1 MSEIMKLS
9 SKWLSGITVGL
20 FFGVA
25 LYLRV
30 CLPYDQ
36 VFTGDWIKFTSIDAY
51 YHMRLID
58 NLVHNFPHFIS
69 FDPYIIYPGG
79 HGTGSIHF
87 FDWLIAGIIWV
98 IGLGSPTQH
107 TVDVV
112 GVYFPAVL
120 GALTVIPVY
129 FIGKELFGRWVGVVA
144 AGLIALLPG
153 EFLGRSI
160 LGFTDQHIAETLLT
174 SVTMLFL
181 ILAIKTARQ
190 RQLTFSHL
198 KRLDWATSARPI
210 IYSLL
215 TGIFL
220 GIYFHTWQ
228 GALLFVFIISIYF
241 ITQFII
247 NHLRGKPTDYLCL
260 VGVILFAIALLVFL
274 PISRG
279 MLNLVSLFVAILI
292 PLVLSGAS
300 WLIIRRKIK
309 PAYYPLTLV
318 GLGLAGLGIF
328 YAINPSLLSLML
340 DQFSIFTPK
349 GVELTTIE
357 MQPILFPQGNFSMA
371 VAWGNFNTGFFFGF
385 ISLFFILIPYFVI
398 KKGDAEKG
406 VLVVWSL
413 VILAATLGQRRFAYY
428 FAVNIAL
435 LTGYISVV
443 IYYFTRLVV
452 DYLWGEETDYASWR
466 LLELPDLK
474 KLKAPPV
481 TLPTR
486 VDRKKAKKRKPVE
499 ARFRLTTTQIS
510 IALWVAFVL
519 FFLAF
524 FPNTRLI
531 GGTARAGMP
540 LNEAWWHTCLVG
552 TATDTAKQARYAP
565 SDAWCSSLSWLK
577 ENTPDPFGNPDFYY
591 EFYELPFQYPESA
604 YGVMAWWDYGY
615 WITRIAHRLPN
626 ANPSQNRKAVTSVAS
641 FFTAQD
647 EESAQEIR
655 QELGSSYIIIDNQTA
670 TSKFWAI
677 ATWAGKESTEF
688 SDIYYVPEQ
697 GRLMPF
703 QLFHPE
709 YYRSLVVRL
718 YNFDGKAVTPER
730 LFVISYQPKVSR
742 EGKPYKEITSAEQ
755 FDSYEEAEA
764 YLLSQKSGNYK
775 IVNDNPF
782 VSPVPLEALK
792 HYRLIHSSKNLTR
805 LPSGEVIPSIKI
817 FEYID

>member
-1 MSEIMKLS
+1 MSKLPPR
-9 SKWLSGITVGL
+9 LLFGIILAL

-25 LYLRV
+25 LYFRV

-36 VFTGDWIKFTSIDAY
+36 VFSGDWIKFTSIDAY
-51 YHMRLID
+51 YHMRLVD
-58 NLVHNFPHFIS
+58 NLALNFPRHMS
-69 FDPYIIYPGG
+69 FDPYFIYPGG
-79 HGTGSIHF
+79 RGIGTISF
-87 FDWLIAGIIWV
+87 FDWFLAGIIWI

-129 FIGKELFGRWVGVVA
+129 FIGKELFNRWVGVLS

-160 LGFTDQHIAETLLT
+160 LGFTDHHVAETLLT
-174 SVTMLFL
+174 TVTMLFL
-181 ILAIKTARQ
+181 ILAIKAARQ
-190 RQLTFSHL
+190 RQLIFNYLYH
-198 KRLDWATSARPI
+198 RDWATITKPI

-220 GIYFHTWQ
+220 GIYLLTWG

-241 ITQFII
+241 IIQFII
-247 NHLRGKPTDYLCL
+247 DHLKHKSTDYLCV
-260 VGVILFAIALLVFL
+260 VGVILFFIALLMFL
-274 PISRG
+274 P
-279 MLNLVSLFVAILI
+279 VSLGKLHLASLVIALFI
-292 PLVLSGAS
+292 PLVLRGVS
-300 WLIIRRKIK
+300 WLITWRRIK
-309 PAYYPLTLV
+309 PVYYPLTLV
-318 GLGLAGLGIF
+318 GLGLAGLGVF

-340 DQFSIFTPK
+340 DQFSIFAPT
-349 GVELTTIE
+349 VTQRTTIE
-357 MQPILFPQGNFSMA
+357 MQPFLFPRGDFTMA
-371 VAWGNFNTGFFFGF
+371 IAWGNFNTSFFFSF
-385 ISLFFILIPYFVI
+385 ISLFFILIPYFII
-398 KKGDAEKG
+398 KKGDAEKS

-428 FAVNIAL
+428 FVVNIAL
-435 LTGYISVV
+435 LTGYISVLA
-443 IYYFTRLVV
+443 YYFTHLVV
-452 DYLWGEETDYASWR
+452 DYLWGERTDYMSWR
-466 LLELPDLK
+466 LLELPDFKELRA
-474 KLKAPPV
+474 LPV

-486 VDRKKAKKRKPVE
+486 AGRKKAKMRKTVE

-510 IALWVAFVL
+510 IALWVVFAL

-524 FPNTRLI
+524 FPNTRLM
-531 GGTARAGMP
+531 GDATKAGVP
-540 LNEAWWHTCLVG
+540 LNEAWWRTCLIG
-552 TATDTAKQARYAP
+552 ATTNIAKQARYAP
-565 SDAWCSSLSWLK
+565 SDAWYSSLSWLK

-626 ANPSQNRKAVTSVAS
+626 ANPSQNPVVIAKVAN

-647 EESAQEIR
+647 EDSAQEIR
-655 QELGSSYIIIDNQTA
+655 QEMGSSYIIIDDQTA

-677 ATWAGKESTEF
+677 ATWVGKESTEF
-688 SDIYYVPEQ
+688 SDVYYVPQQ
-697 GRLMPF
+697 GKLMSI
-703 QLFHPE
+703 QLFYPE

-730 LFVISYQPKVSR
+730 LFVISYQPKVSQ
-742 EGKPYKEITSAEQ
+742 EGKPYKQITSAEQ

-764 YLLSQKSGNYK
+764 HILSQKSGNYK
-775 IVNDNPF
+775 IVGDNPF
-782 VSPVPLEALK
+782 ASPVPLEALK
-792 HYRLIHSSKNLTR
+792 HYKLIHSSESR
-805 LPSGEVIPSIKI
+805 IRQPGGEIIPSVKI